1 MKQMKKIIAI
11 LILTTIFPI
20 SSILAVTSA
29 SLYDRD
35 SFTIKAINYLALSS
49 KITGVYDSFPVTGA
63 SVLYT
68 FNQIDRSKLNNQQKK
83 LYDKIK
89 KDLSKEGNLINS
101 NDGFS
106 SNIQLPITFE
116 SYIYETSDNS
126 KLKYYELDQQFKDI
140 SPWFDFRSQLYFSDN
155 VYGYTQFAIKDKLN
169 YSLSDTAS
177 KLNFNLH
184 SLASIPNGG
193 TSFEIYQPYKIGL
206 SIGDAHYNFQ
216 IGRNRVSMGSG
227 ISGNFF
233 IGDNFTKQDYFS
245 FSLLSTM
252 FSYTLNVTQFDQ
264 QESSLNFSNIS
275 FNGKQQYR
283 VMHKVKVNLLKN
295 LSLDVYQGAIFQVD
309 SFNFRMILP
318 FMYVHNY
325 FNFKDRK
332 IISEGDEANNILGFQ
347 TKWVLSNS
355 KEINFIVTFDQI
367 QVFESGEEFPQSF
380 GVLLNYKT
388 SKTLGEGLVNESVEL
403 VYTSPYLYLNEK
415 YDKINDSTYTLNYN
429 YDHIVG
435 NNYGSND
442 EIGYSGYYY
451 GPDTILFNYNF
462 KYYDLKGW
470 SLGSTLTLRIHG
482 TKGINYN
489 NDDNNGDIIDNVI
502 SNIIVGTPETIIS
515 LTPNGSIKLSNN
527 LFISSYLSINYI
539 INHYN
544 DSSNAPF
551 YNIQGKIK
559 VKLNLF

>member
-1 MKQMKKIIAI
+1 MKQNQKILFTLI
-11 LILTTIFPI
+11 LITIFSL
-20 SSILAVTSA
+20 SSISAITSA

-35 SFTIKAINYLALSS
+35 SFTVRAINYLALGSQ
-49 KITGVYDSFPVTGA
+49 ITGIYDSFPVTGA

-68 FNQIDRSKLNNQQKK
+68 FNQIDRSSLNEKQKA

-89 KDLSKEGNLINS
+89 NNLNKSANLINS
-101 NDGFS
+101 SDGFS

-116 SYIYETSDNS
+116 SFLYETSDNS
-126 KLKYYELDQQFKDI
+126 KLKYYELNNQFKDI
-140 SPWFDFRSQLYFSDN
+140 SPWFDFRTQLYFSNN
-155 VYGYTQFAIKDKLN
+155 VFGYTQFAIKDKLN
-169 YSLSDTAS
+169 YSLSDEAS
-177 KLNFNLH
+177 NFDLNLN
-184 SLASIPNGG
+184 SLFSIPKGG
-193 TSFEIYQPYKIGL
+193 TSFEIYQPYKIGI
-206 SIGDAHYNFQ
+206 SIGDEHYNFQ
-216 IGRNRVSMGSG
+216 LGKNRLSMGSG

-233 IGDNFTKQDYFS
+233 IGDNFIKQDYFS
-245 FSLLSTM
+245 FSLLSPI

-264 QESSLNFSNIS
+264 QDSSLNFASIS

-295 LSLDVYQGAIFQVD
+295 LSLDVYQGAIYQVD
-309 SFNFRMILP
+309 SLNYRMIIP

-347 TKWVLSNS
+347 TKWVLSKSN
-355 KEINFIVTFDQI
+355 EINFIVTFDQI
-367 QVFESGEEFPQSF
+367 QVFESGEEFPQAY
-380 GVLLNYKT
+380 GILLNYKR
-388 SKTLGEGLVNESVEL
+388 SKTLGDGIVNESIEA

-415 YDKINDSTYTLNYN
+415 YDKNSDSSYTLNYN

-451 GPDTILFNYNF
+451 GPDTILLNYNY
-462 KYYDLKGW
+462 KYYDVDDW
-470 SLGSTLTLRIHG
+470 SLGSSLTLRIHG

-489 NDDNNGDIIDNVI
+489 NDDNNGDIIDEVL

-515 LTPNGSIKLSNN
+515 FTPNGSIKLSNN

-539 INHYN
+539 KNHYN
-544 DSSNAPF
+544 DTSNDSF

>member
-1 MKQMKKIIAI
+1 MKQKQKILFTLI
-11 LILTTIFPI
+11 LITIFSL
-20 SSILAVTSA
+20 SSILAITSA

-35 SFTIKAINYLALSS
+35 SFTVKAINYLALSS
-49 KITGVYDSFPVTGA
+49 QITGIYDSFPVTGA

-68 FNQIDRSKLNNQQKK
+68 FNQIDRSSLNEKQKA

-89 KDLSKEGNLINS
+89 KNLDKDANLINS

-116 SYIYETSDNS
+116 SFLYETSDNS
-126 KLKYYELDQQFKDI
+126 KLKYYELNNQFKDI
-140 SPWFDFRSQLYFSDN
+140 SPWFDFRTQLYFSNN
-155 VYGYTQFAIKDKLN
+155 VFGYTQFAIKDKLN
-169 YSLSDTAS
+169 YSLSDEAS
-177 KLNFNLH
+177 HFDLNLN
-184 SLASIPNGG
+184 SLFSIPNGG
-193 TSFEIYQPYKIGL
+193 TSFEIYQPYKIGI
-206 SIGDAHYNFQ
+206 SIGDEHYNFQ
-216 IGRNRVSMGSG
+216 LGKNRLSMGSG

-245 FSLLSTM
+245 FSLLSSI

-264 QESSLNFSNIS
+264 QDSSLNFASIS

-295 LSLDVYQGAIFQVD
+295 LSLDVYQGAIYQVD
-309 SFNFRMILP
+309 SLNFRMIIP

-347 TKWVLSNS
+347 TKWVLSKSN
-355 KEINFIVTFDQI
+355 EINFIVTFDQI
-367 QVFESGEEFPQSF
+367 QVFESGEEFPQAY
-380 GVLLNYKT
+380 GILLNYKR
-388 SKTLGEGLVNESVEL
+388 SKTLGDGLVNESIEA

-415 YDKINDSTYTLNYN
+415 YDKNSDSSYTLNYN

-435 NNYGSND
+435 NNYGNND

-451 GPDTILFNYNF
+451 GPDTILLNYNY
-462 KYYDLKGW
+462 KYYDVDDW

-489 NDDNNGDIIDNVI
+489 NDDNNGDIIDEVL

-515 LTPNGSIKLSNN
+515 LTPNGSIKLANN

-544 DSSNAPF
+544 DTSNDPF